1 MTQGADIGR
10 DTTTGRVV
18 NGEEATVQGQAEIL
32 QILDNFVESMAL
44 KCVVE
49 LGVTDALN
57 SHPHGHNSLMSLS
70 QIAARIPF
78 PNLDMDRLSRVMRF
92 LSCRKVFNAT
102 VDKESGETMFGLTDT
117 SKWLLTDNKSESLVP
132 AVLLATHP
140 CAMAAWN
147 CLSTS
152 VAEGG
157 ACGFS
162 RAHGLSLYDF
172 QSKNYEYKRVFG
184 EAMACNSRV
193 VMKAVLKY
201 YKDGFNDVGTIVD
214 VGGGSGAAVV
224 EIVEAHPH
232 IKGYNFDLPNVVA
245 GAPKYPNVTHV
256 GGDMFATVPINADAI
271 FLKWILHNWSD
282 EKCVQI
288 LENCRKALAEEKGKL
303 IIVEAVVRP
312 ESETLF
318 DLETQRYDLKMLV
331 ISPSGKERNEDE
343 WKKLLKRGDHM
354 SLAAA
359 MFHIYLCLLWVYCSS
374 SSLQF
379 ALTPSPIPN
388 LCQGFQVVMEI
399 QTCGKPIDSLLE
411 KVLCMNILSSDY
423 FKELYRLKTYHEVI
437 DEIYNQVDHVEPW
450 MTGNCRGPSTAFC
463 LLYKFFTMKL
473 TVKQM
478 HGLLKHPD
486 SPYIRAIGF
495 LYLRY
500 AADPK
505 TLWTWFEPYIKDEEE
520 FSPGS
525 SGQMTTMGV
534 YVRDLF
540 LGQYYFDTL
549 FPRIP
554 VPLLRQVVSNLEKM
568 KLPTKTSG
576 STGDNSR
583 HGSDDTARRPPS
595 VKAALSVSFG
605 QRAPHRA
612 STRDSSPVRRT
623 LPPPPY
629 DRSNGDGVRSPS
641 HRHSQSRDREYS
653 DKDRERERER
663 GRDQDR
669 GRDRD
674 SHRQRDRSRDRD
686 CDRDRNRERER
697 ERERRYDYDRR
708 SRYLDKRDIDDSR
721 RYRSRSRDID
731 ERRHYR
737 SRSRSPSMSGN
748 RSRSQSEQGGNSH
761 YDPPQKEG
769 SKASSNLAKL
779 KDLYGDTSDRK
790 GDGSGYE
797 RAVNRDSSGE
807 EVIRLGKK
815 RTLVEHSVS
824 GHCAIALARLR
835 LDGWGCKSP
844 LYEDWHIMYTNVSVI
859 C

>member
-271 FLKWILHNWSD
+271 FLK
-282 EKCVQI
+282 I

-318 DLETQRYDLKMLV
+318 DLETQR
-331 ISPSGKERNEDE
+331 
-343 WKKLLKRGDHM
+343 
-354 SLAAA
+354 
-359 MFHIYLCLLWVYCSS
+359 VYCSS

-540 LGQYYFDTL
+540 LGQHGLELPLYRYYFDTL

-807 EVIRLGKK
+807 EVIRLGGSW
-815 RTLVEHSVS
+815 R
-824 GHCAIALARLR
+824 
-835 LDGWGCKSP
+835 
-844 LYEDWHIMYTNVSVI
+844 
-859 C
+859 